1 MSDHSGVHSSWVSFN
16 HSPQSTWCSYISCGW
31 EGKIEVL
38 TNLEA
43 QWMTPRCLGH
53 FDENADASESDSTDG
68 SDDLKHS
75 AEDELNYTAEND
87 DSNPTVAGRFKQS
100 KRKRTLPKKLSLH

>member
-1 MSDHSGVHSSWVSFN
+1 MTTLGYILVGSL
-16 HSPQSTWCSYISCGW
+16 STTLLNPLGDLISCGW

-68 SDDLKHS
+68 SCR
-75 AEDELNYTAEND
+75 
-87 DSNPTVAGRFKQS
+87 P
-100 KRKRTLPKKLSLH
+100 LSLRVLCASVFMPGSRINTHKSQEWYTDI